1 MIDIFFVYVELTN
14 SCCTKYTNLSTSN
27 SKVKVYVQFSTKLFI
42 GDFDHDR
49 SQREL
54 NLGQLSST

>member
-1 MIDIFFVYVELTN
+1 MINIFFVYVELTN

-27 SKVKVYVQFSTKLFI
+27 SKVKVYVLFSTKLFI

-49 SQREL
+49 SRREL